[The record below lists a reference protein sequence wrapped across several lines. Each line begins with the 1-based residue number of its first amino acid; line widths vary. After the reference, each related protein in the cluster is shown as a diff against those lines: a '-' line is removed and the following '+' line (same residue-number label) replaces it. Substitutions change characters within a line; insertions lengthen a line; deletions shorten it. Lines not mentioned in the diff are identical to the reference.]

1 MNKKVIYSIAG
12 IAVVLIA
19 VAGFFW
25 YRSSQQAKAAG
36 KYETAALKKGNLT
49 SIVGATGTVRAEQTA
64 QLNWQTTGTVDSVF
78 AQEGESVKIGEKL
91 ASLSPTSLSQAIVLA
106 QADLVTAERNL
117 VNVKDSS
124 IAKAQAQLA
133 LANAEKALKDA
144 KDKRDTMNWG
154 RGTKENVDYAEA
166 QLALAEKAV
175 ENAQSNYNNLTEL
188 ARADPKRAQA
198 TTALYSAKQARDRA
212 KANLNWYKGT
222 PTNNDIAQAD
232 AKLAVAQAQFEDAT
246 REMNRLK
253 DGPDPKDIAAAQA
266 RVDAIRATLNLA
278 NITAPFSGTITRADP
293 KPGDQVSP
301 ATTAFR
307 LDDLAH
313 MLVDVQVSEVDINNV
328 FPGQNVVLT
337 YDANPGQEYKGV
349 VTKVGQVGTPT
360 QGAVNFVVTV
370 ELADP
375 DKNIKPGMTAAVTI
389 NVKELSDV
397 LLVPNQA
404 VRFQDAKRV
413 VYVIRNGVLTPVDIQ
428 LGATSDTYSELITNN
443 LKEGDEIVLNPPAF
457 TFGPGGGG
465 GGGGQMFG
473 GNQ

>member
-1 MNKKVIYSIAG
+1 MNKKVIYAIVG
-12 IAVVLIA
+12 VAVILIA

-25 YRSSQQAKAAG
+25 YRSNQQAKAAG
-36 KYETAALKKGNLT
+36 QYETAALKRGSLT

-64 QLNWQTTGTVDSVF
+64 QLNWQTTGTVDSVL
-78 AQEGESVKIGEKL
+78 AQEGDSVKLGEKL

-117 VNVKDSS
+117 ENVKDSS
-124 IAKAQAQLA
+124 SAKAQAQLA
-133 LANAEKALKDA
+133 LANAEKAMKDA

-175 ENAQSNYNNLTEL
+175 EIAQSTYNDLTGL

-198 TTALYSAKQARDRA
+198 TTALYNAKQARDRA
-212 KANLNWYKGT
+212 KATLNWYKGK
-222 PTNNDIAQAD
+222 PTTNDVAQAD
-232 AKLAVAQAQFEDAT
+232 AKLAVAQAQFDDAT
-246 REMNRLK
+246 REWNRLK
-253 DGPDPKDIAAAQA
+253 DGPDPKDVAAAQA

-301 ATTAFR
+301 ATSAFR
-307 LDDLAH
+307 LDDLSH
-313 MLVDVQVSEVDINNV
+313 MLVDVQVSEVDINSV
-328 FPGQNVVLT
+328 FPGQNVILT

-349 VTKVGQVGTPT
+349 VTKVGQVGIPT

-370 ELADP
+370 QLTDP
-375 DKNIKPGMTAAVTI
+375 DKSVKPGMTAAVTI
-389 NVKELSDV
+389 NVKELQDV

-413 VYVIRNGVLTPVDIQ
+413 VYVLKNGVLTPVDIQ
-428 LGATSDTYSELITNN
+428 LGATSDTYSELITND
-443 LKEGDEIVLNPPAF
+443 LKAGDEIVLNPPAF

-465 GGGGQMFG
+465 GSGGRMFG